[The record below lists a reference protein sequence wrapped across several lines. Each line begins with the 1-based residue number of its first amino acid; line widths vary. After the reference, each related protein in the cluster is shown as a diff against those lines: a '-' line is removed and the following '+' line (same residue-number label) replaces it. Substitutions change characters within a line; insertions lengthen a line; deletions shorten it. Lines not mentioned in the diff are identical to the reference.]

1 MESKVEVVCPRMECY
16 FNYGGKC
23 SKERIVMSAR
33 GDFPACVSYSPVKA
47 EEKRVHLQDIEF
59 LMKERGFKEASN
71 IVKDPI
77 VPGAHGA
84 DTFWWRE
91 FDNTFVQI
99 SYWHAMPEEGYN
111 EQGYILRFKKNY
123 KAKDKAEYQRLSDK
137 EPLTLAVMQEFL
149 EKLEG

>member
-1 MESKVEVVCPRMECY
+1 MVVEVECPKIDCFY
-16 FNYGGKC
+16 NYGGKC
-23 SKERIVMSAR
+23 SKERIVMSEER
-33 GDFPACVSYSPVKA
+33 FPVCVSYSPVKA
-47 EEKRVHLQDIEF
+47 EEKRVHLEDIKF
-59 LMKERGFKEASN
+59 LMKKHGFREATN

-77 VPGAHGA
+77 IPGAHGA

-91 FDNTFVQI
+91 FDKTLVQI
-99 SYWHAMPEEGYN
+99 SYWHLMPEEGYY

-123 KAKDKAEYQRLSDK
+123 KAENKAEYQRLSDK